1 MSSVNTRRSSPRIA
15 SRAAVESVAP
25 SAENVYAL
33 RRSQR
38 VVPAAAAPASVAAAA
53 PSPAA
58 VPRRSQRVVTIS
70 TAPVSVVPASAAPA
84 SVPRRSHR
92 VASVPAASVPRRSQ
106 RVVSAPASRRHVENT
121 TATSSHRRS
130 SRIAAMNKAAVA

>member
-25 SAENVYAL
+25 SAENVSAL

-38 VVPAAAAPASVAAAA
+38 VVPAAAAPAAAA

-58 VPRRSQRVVTIS
+58 VPRRSQRSVTIS
-70 TAPVSVVPASAAPA
+70 TAPVSVVPASA
-84 SVPRRSHR
+84 PRRSHR

-121 TATSSHRRS
+121 AATSTHRRS